1 MADALDSKSFDPKS
15 LSGPRKAAIFL
26 MAMGEEYTAK
36 VFEKMSEKEIGDLAF
51 EMSSIDQITS
61 EMLKAVSME
70 FVERFEGESR
80 MIIESGSFIKNVV
93 NKTLKGGKA
102 DALLEDLEKKK
113 QDRPFIW
120 SRNVNVGTLAG
131 YVEGE
136 HPQTI
141 AMILAHMPSEISSD
155 ILMSL
160 PEELKGDVAVR
171 IAKLGQISEDV
182 VRDVDRALRLELS
195 GAVGPGG
202 KAGGLQVLVDIINGV
217 DKSTEDVVMG
227 FVEEDNPEMA
237 NDIRN
242 LMFVF
247 EDLTTI
253 DDMAMREILKK
264 VEGQQLTYALK
275 TATDEMKEKIFSN
288 LSQRAGEM
296 LKDDLESMGPV
307 RLTEVEEAQQAVVRS
322 AKELEAD
329 GTITLGKGKDDV
341 LV

>member
-1 MADALDSKSFDPKS
+1 MAEDVLNPDNI
-15 LSGPRKAAIFL
+15 SGPRKAAIFL
-26 MAMGEEYTAK
+26 MAMGEDYAAK
-36 VFEKMSEKEIGDLAF
+36 AFELMNEFEIGEVAF
-51 EMSSIDQITS
+51 EMSSIEHITP
-61 EMLKAVSME
+61 EMLKAVSLE
-70 FVERFEGESR
+70 FVDKFEGESK
-80 MIIESGSFIKNVV
+80 MIIESDSFVKNIVK
-93 NKTLKGGKA
+93 KTLKDKEA
-102 DALLEDLEKKK
+102 NAILDDLEKKK
-113 QDRPFIW
+113 QEKPFIW
-120 SRNVNVGTLAG
+120 SRNINVGTLAG

-141 AMILAHMPSEISSD
+141 AMILAHMPSEISSE
-155 ILMSL
+155 IMMSL
-160 PEELKGDVAVR
+160 SEELKGDIAMR
-171 IAKLGQISEDV
+171 IARLGQISEDV
-182 VRDVDRALRLELS
+182 VRDVDKALKLELS

-202 KAGGLQVLVDIINGV
+202 KAGGLQVLVDIINAV
-217 DKSTEDVVMG
+217 DKATEDVVME

-247 EDLTTI
+247 EDLTSI
-253 DDMAMREILKK
+253 DDAAMREILKK

-275 TATDEMKEKIFSN
+275 TATDEMKGKIFSN

-296 LKDDLESMGPV
+296 LKDDLEAMGPV
-307 RLTEVEEAQQAVVRS
+307 RLAEVEEAQQAVVRA

>member
-1 MADALDSKSFDPKS
+1 MADALNPENME
-15 LSGPRKAAIFL
+15 GRMKAAIFL
-26 MAMGEEYTAK
+26 MVMGEDFATQ
-36 VFEKMSEKEIGDLAF
+36 VFEKMSEEEIAEIAF
-51 EMSSIDQITS
+51 EMSKVDHITP
-61 EMLKAVSME
+61 EMLKAVSIE
-70 FVERFEGESR
+70 FVEKFEGETK
-80 MIIESGSFIKNVV
+80 MIVEGDAFIKNVV
-93 NKTLKGGKA
+93 SKTLQEKQA
-102 DALLEDLEKKK
+102 NAILEDLEKKK
-113 QDRPFIW
+113 QDKPFIW
-120 SRNVNVGTLAG
+120 SRNINVGTLAG

-141 AMILAHMPSEISSD
+141 AMILAHMPTEISSE

-160 PEELKGDVAVR
+160 PEERKGDIALRVAR
-171 IAKLGQISEDV
+171 LGQISEDV
-182 VRDVDRALRLELS
+182 VRDVDKALKMELS

-202 KAGGLQVLVDIINGV
+202 KAGGLEVLVDIINGV
-217 DKSTEDVVMG
+217 DKSTEDAVME
-227 FVEEDNPEMA
+227 FVEEDDAEMA
-237 NDIRN
+237 AEIRN

-247 EDLTTI
+247 EDLTNI

-275 TATDEMKEKIFSN
+275 TATEEMKDKIFSN

-296 LKDDLESMGPV
+296 LKDDLEAMGPV
-307 RLTEVEEAQQAVVRS
+307 RLTEVEEAQQAVVRA

>member
-1 MADALDSKSFDPKS
+1 MADALDPEAI
-15 LSGPRKAAIFL
+15 SGPRKTAIFL
-26 MAMGEEYTAK
+26 MAMGEEYATQ
-36 VFEKMSEKEIGDLAF
+36 VFEKMNEMEIAEVAF
-51 EMSSIDQITS
+51 EMSMIDNITP
-61 EMLKAVSME
+61 EMLRAVSTE
-70 FVERFEGESR
+70 FVDKFEGESK
-80 MIIESGSFIKNVV
+80 MIIESDSFIKNVV
-93 NKTLKGGKA
+93 KKTLKGKEA
-102 DALLEDLEKKK
+102 NAILEDLEKKK
-113 QDRPFIW
+113 QDKPFIW

-141 AMILAHMPSEISSD
+141 AMILAHMPAEISSE
-155 ILMSL
+155 IMISL
-160 PEELKGDVAVR
+160 PDELKGDIAMR
-171 IAKLGQISEDV
+171 IARLGQISEDV
-182 VRDVDRALRLELS
+182 VRDVDKALRLELS

-217 DKSTEDVVMG
+217 DKTTEDSVME

-247 EDLTTI
+247 EDLASI

-264 VEGQQLTYALK
+264 VEGQQLTFALK
-275 TATDEMKEKIFSN
+275 TATDEMKEKIFTN

-296 LKDDLESMGPV
+296 LKDDLEAMGPV
-307 RLTEVEEAQQAVVRS
+307 RLAEVEEAQQTVVRA

>member
-1 MADALDSKSFDPKS
+1 MVDVLDPSNIPGPK
-15 LSGPRKAAIFL
+15 KAAIFL
-26 MAMGEEYTAK
+26 MVMGEEYTKKA
-36 VFEKMSEKEIGDLAF
+36 FEKMTEKEIADLAF
-51 EMSSIDQITS
+51 EMSSIDHITP
-61 EMLKAVSME
+61 EIMRAVSLD
-70 FVERFEGESR
+70 FVDKFEGESKI
-80 MIIESGSFIKNVV
+80 IIESESFIRNVV
-93 NKTLKGGKA
+93 KSTLKDKQA
-102 DALLEDLEKKK
+102 NAILEDLEKKK
-113 QDRPFIW
+113 QDKPFIW

-131 YVEGE
+131 YVVGE

-141 AMILAHMPSEISSD
+141 AMILAHMPSEISSEL
-155 ILMSL
+155 LMAM
-160 PEELKGDVAVR
+160 PTELKGDIAMR

-182 VRDVDRALRLELS
+182 VRDVDKALKLELS

-217 DKSTEDVVMG
+217 DKATEDAVMAH
-227 FVEEDNPEMA
+227 VEEDNPEMA

-247 EDLTTI
+247 EDLTGI
-253 DDMAMREILKK
+253 DDTAMREILKK

-275 TATDEMKEKIFSN
+275 TATDEMKEKIYSN

-296 LKDDLESMGPV
+296 LKDDLEAMGPV
-307 RLTEVEEAQQAVVRS
+307 RLAEVEEAQQAIVRA

>member
-1 MADALDSKSFDPKS
+1 MSDVLDPDSM
-15 LSGPRKAAIFL
+15 SGTKKAAIFL
-26 MAMGEEYTAK
+26 IAMGEEYASK
-36 VFEKMSEKEIGDLAF
+36 AFEKMSEMEISEVAF
-51 EMSSIDQITS
+51 EMSMIDHITP
-61 EMLKAVSME
+61 EMLKAVSID
-70 FVERFEGESR
+70 FVDKFEGESK
-80 MIIESGSFIKNVV
+80 MIIESDTFIENVV
-93 NKTLKGGKA
+93 KKTLKDKQAKA
-102 DALLEDLEKKK
+102 ILEDLEKKK
-113 QDRPFIW
+113 QDKPFIW

-141 AMILAHMPSEISSD
+141 AMILAHMPSEISSE
-155 ILMSL
+155 IMMTL
-160 PEELKGDVAVR
+160 PDELKGDIAMR
-171 IAKLGQISEDV
+171 IARLGQISEDV
-182 VRDVDRALRLELS
+182 VRDVDRALKIELS

-217 DKSTEDVVMG
+217 DKQTEDSVME

-247 EDLTTI
+247 EDLTSI
-253 DDMAMREILKK
+253 DDTAMREILKK

-296 LKDDLESMGPV
+296 LKDDLDAMGPV
-307 RLTEVEEAQQAVVRS
+307 RLAEVEEAQQAVVRA

>member
-1 MADALDSKSFDPKS
+1 MADVLDPTKIP
-15 LSGPRKAAIFL
+15 GPRKAAIFL
-26 MAMGEEYTAK
+26 MAMGEEYAAK
-36 VFEKMSEKEIGDLAF
+36 VFEKISEHQIAELAF
-51 EMSSIDQITS
+51 EMSLVDNITP
-61 EMLKAVSME
+61 EILKAVCLD
-70 FVERFEGESR
+70 FVDNFEGESK
-80 MIIESGSFIKNVV
+80 MIIESDTFITNVV
-93 NKTLKGGKA
+93 NKTMKEQ
-102 DALLEDLEKKK
+102 DARAVLEDLEKKK
-113 QDRPFIW
+113 QDKPFIW

-141 AMILAHMPSEISSD
+141 AMILAHMPSEISSE

-160 PEELKGDVAVR
+160 PEELKGDIAMR

-182 VRDVDRALRLELS
+182 VRDVDRALKLELS

-217 DKSTEDVVMG
+217 DKTTEDAVME

-247 EDLTTI
+247 EDLTGI
-253 DDMAMREILKK
+253 DDTAMREILKK

-296 LKDDLESMGPV
+296 LKDDLEAMGPV
-307 RLTEVEEAQQAVVRS
+307 RLAEVEEAQQAVVRA

>member
-1 MADALDSKSFDPKS
+1 MADVLDPESM
-15 LSGPRKAAIFL
+15 SGCQKAAIFL
-26 MAMGEEYTAK
+26 MFMGEEYTSK
-36 VFEKMSEKEIGDLAF
+36 VFEKMNEQEITEVAF
-51 EMSSIDQITS
+51 EMSKIDHITP
-61 EMLKAVSME
+61 EMLKAVSID
-70 FVERFEGESR
+70 FVDRFEGDTK
-80 MIIESGSFIKNVV
+80 MIVEGDSFIKSVV
-93 NKTLKGGKA
+93 SKTLQEKQA
-102 DALLEDLEKKK
+102 QAILEDLEKKK
-113 QDRPFIW
+113 QDKPFIW

-141 AMILAHMPSEISSD
+141 AMILAHMPAEISSE
-155 ILMSL
+155 IMMSL
-160 PEELKGDVAVR
+160 PEEQKGDIALR
-171 IAKLGQISEDV
+171 IARLGQISEDV
-182 VRDVDRALRLELS
+182 VRDVDRALKMELS

-217 DKSTEDVVMG
+217 DKSTEDAVMEY
-227 FVEEDNPEMA
+227 VEEDDAEMA
-237 NDIRN
+237 NEIRN

-247 EDLTTI
+247 EDLTNI
-253 DDMAMREILKK
+253 DDTAMREILKK

-275 TATDEMKEKIFSN
+275 TATEEMKEKIFSN

-296 LKDDLESMGPV
+296 LKDDLDAMGPV
-307 RLTEVEEAQQAVVRS
+307 RLAEVEEAQQAVVRA

>member
-1 MADALDSKSFDPKS
+1 MNDVLDPGNIP
-15 LSGPRKAAIFL
+15 GPRKAAIFL
-26 MAMGEEYTAK
+26 MAMGEEYATE
-36 VFEKMSEKEIGDLAF
+36 VFERMNEMEISEVAF
-51 EMSSIDQITS
+51 EMSMIDHITP
-61 EMLKAVSME
+61 EMLKAVSLD
-70 FVERFEGESR
+70 FVDMFEGESK
-80 MIIESGSFIKNVV
+80 MIVESDRFIKNIVR
-93 NKTLKGGKA
+93 KTLDEKDAKA
-102 DALLEDLEKKK
+102 VLEDLEKKK
-113 QDRPFIW
+113 QDKPFIW

-141 AMILAHMPSEISSD
+141 AMILAHMPSEISSE
-155 ILMSL
+155 ILMTL
-160 PEELKGDVAVR
+160 PEELKGDIAMR
-171 IAKLGQISEDV
+171 IARLGQISEDV
-182 VRDVDRALRLELS
+182 VRDVDRALKIELS

-217 DKSTEDVVMG
+217 DKSTEDAVME

-247 EDLTTI
+247 EDLTGI
-253 DDMAMREILKK
+253 DDTAMREILKK
-264 VEGQQLTYALK
+264 VEGQQLTFALK

-296 LKDDLESMGPV
+296 LKDDLEAMGPV
-307 RLTEVEEAQQAVVRS
+307 RLAEVEEAQQAVVRA

>member
-1 MADALDSKSFDPKS
+1 MARELDPEKMTGKQ
-15 LSGPRKAAIFL
+15 KAAVFL
-26 MAMGEEYTAK
+26 MAMGEEYTK
-36 VFEKMSEKEIGDLAF
+36 KTFSRMNEQEISDVVF
-51 EMSSIDQITS
+51 EMSMIDQITP
-61 EMLKAVSME
+61 EMLKAVSE
-70 FVERFEGESR
+70 DFVDRFEGEAK
-80 MIIESGSFIKNVV
+80 MIVESDSFIKNVV
-93 NKTLKGGKA
+93 RNTLQDKEA
-102 DALLEDLEKKK
+102 SAILEDLEKKK
-113 QDRPFIW
+113 QDKPFIW
-120 SRNVNVGTLAG
+120 SRNVNTGTLAG
-131 YVEGE
+131 YIEGE
-136 HPQTI
+136 HPQTV
-141 AMILAHMPSEISSD
+141 AMILAHMPSEISAE
-155 ILMSL
+155 ILMAL
-160 PEELKGDVAVR
+160 PEELKGDIAMRVAR
-171 IAKLGQISEDV
+171 LGQISEDV

-217 DKSTEDVVMG
+217 DKSTEDTVME

-247 EDLTTI
+247 EDLTSI

-296 LKDDLESMGPV
+296 LKDDLEAMGPV
-307 RLTEVEEAQQAVVRS
+307 RLAEVEEAQQAVVRA

>member
-1 MADALDSKSFDPKS
+1 MNDELDPDAI
-15 LSGPRKAAIFL
+15 SGPKKAAIFL
-26 MAMGEEYTAK
+26 MAMGEEYATK
-36 VFEKMSEKEIGDLAF
+36 VFEKMNEMEISEVAF
-51 EMSSIDQITS
+51 EMSMIDNITP
-61 EMLKAVSME
+61 EMLKAVSLD
-70 FVERFEGESR
+70 FVDKFEGESK
-80 MIIESGSFIKNVV
+80 MIVESDAFIKNVV
-93 NKTLKGGKA
+93 NKTLKGKQA
-102 DALLEDLEKKK
+102 SDILEDLEKKK
-113 QDRPFIW
+113 QDKPFIW

-141 AMILAHMPSEISSD
+141 AMILAHMPSEISSE
-155 ILMSL
+155 ILMTL
-160 PEELKGDVAVR
+160 PEELKGDISMR
-171 IAKLGQISEDV
+171 IARLGQISEDV
-182 VRDVDRALRLELS
+182 VRDVDRALKIELS

-217 DKSTEDVVMG
+217 DKTTEDAVME

-247 EDLTTI
+247 EDLTSI
-253 DDMAMREILKK
+253 DDSAMREILKK
-264 VEGQQLTYALK
+264 VEGQQLTFALK

-288 LSQRAGEM
+288 LSSRAGEM
-296 LKDDLESMGPV
+296 LKDDLDAMGPV
-307 RLTEVEEAQQAVVRS
+307 RLAEVEEAQQAVVRA

>member
-1 MADALDSKSFDPKS
+1 MADVLDPSTI
-15 LSGPRKAAIFL
+15 SGPKKAAVFL
-26 MAMGEEYTAK
+26 MIMGEEYTTRA
-36 VFEKMSEKEIGDLAF
+36 FEKMTEREIGDVAF
-51 EMSSIDQITS
+51 EMSSVENIAP
-61 EMLKAVSME
+61 EMLKAVCQD
-70 FVERFEGESR
+70 FVNKFEGESK
-80 MIIESGSFIKNVV
+80 MIIENESFIRNVV
-93 NKTLKGGKA
+93 KNTLKDKQA
-102 DALLEDLEKKK
+102 NAILQDLEKKK
-113 QDRPFIW
+113 QDKPFIW

-131 YVEGE
+131 YVVGE

-141 AMILAHMPSEISSD
+141 AMILAHMPAEISSELL
-155 ILMSL
+155 IAM
-160 PEELKGDVAVR
+160 PTELKGDIAMR

-182 VRDVDRALRLELS
+182 VRDVDKALKLELS

-217 DKSTEDVVMG
+217 DKATEDAVMAH
-227 FVEEDNPEMA
+227 VEEDNPEMA

-247 EDLTTI
+247 EDLTGI
-253 DDMAMREILKK
+253 DDTAMREVLKK

-275 TATDEMKEKIFSN
+275 TATDEMKDKIFSN

-296 LKDDLESMGPV
+296 LKDDLEALGPI
-307 RLTEVEEAQQAVVRS
+307 RLTEVEEAQQAIVRA

>member
-1 MADALDSKSFDPKS
+1 MADDIDNIT
-15 LSGPRKAAIFL
+15 GPQKVAIFL
-26 MAMGEEYTAK
+26 MAMGEDYATK
-36 VFEKMSEKEIGDLAF
+36 VFEKLSEREIGDMAY
-51 EMSSIDQITS
+51 EMSLIDNITP
-61 EMLKAVSME
+61 EMLRAVSLD
-70 FVERFEGESR
+70 FVEKFEGESK
-80 MIIESGSFIKNVV
+80 MMIESDSFIQSVV
-93 NKTLKGGKA
+93 KRTLKDQA
-102 DALLEDLEKKK
+102 AAAILDDLEKKK
-113 QDRPFIW
+113 QDKPFIW
-120 SRNVNVGTLAG
+120 SRNVNVNTLAG

-136 HPQTI
+136 HPQTV
-141 AMILAHMPSEISSD
+141 AMILAHMPSEISSE

-160 PEELKGDVAVR
+160 PDELKGDIAMR
-171 IAKLGQISEDV
+171 IARLGQISEDV

-217 DKSTEDVVMG
+217 DKTTEDSVME

-307 RLTEVEEAQQAVVRS
+307 RLAEVEEAQQAVVRA

>member
-1 MADALDSKSFDPKS
+1 
-15 LSGPRKAAIFL
+15 
-26 MAMGEEYTAK
+26 MAMGEEYATS
-36 VFEKMSEKEIGDLAF
+36 VFEKMNEQEISDIAF
-51 EMSSIDQITS
+51 EMSKIEHITP
-61 EMLKAVSME
+61 EMLKAVSID
-70 FVERFEGESR
+70 FVERFEGESK
-80 MIIESGSFIKNVV
+80 MIIEGDSFIKNIVT
-93 NKTLKGGKA
+93 KTLKEKEAKA
-102 DALLEDLEKKK
+102 ILEDLEKKK
-113 QDRPFIW
+113 QDKPFIW
-120 SRNVNVGTLAG
+120 SKNVNVGTLAG

-141 AMILAHMPSEISSD
+141 AMILAHMPSEISSE

-160 PEELKGDVAVR
+160 PEEQKGDISLR

-182 VRDVDRALRLELS
+182 VRDVDKALKLELS

-217 DKSTEDVVMG
+217 DKATEDAVME
-227 FVEEDNPEMA
+227 FVEEDDAEMA

-247 EDLTTI
+247 EDLTSI
-253 DDMAMREILKK
+253 DDSAMREILKK

-275 TATDEMKEKIFSN
+275 TATEEMKEKIFSN

-296 LKDDLESMGPV
+296 LKDDLEAMGPV
-307 RLTEVEEAQQAVVRS
+307 RLAEVEEAQQTVVRA

>member
-1 MADALDSKSFDPKS
+1 MAEVKDPKNMT
-15 LSGPRKAAIFL
+15 GCEKAAVFL
-26 MAMGEEYTAK
+26 MAMGEEYTTQ
-36 VFEKMSEKEIGDLAF
+36 VFQRMKEQEITEIAF
-51 EMSSIDQITS
+51 EMSKIIHITP
-61 EMLKAVSME
+61 EMLEAVSLD
-70 FVERFEGESR
+70 FVKKFEGESKL
-80 MIIESGSFIKNVV
+80 IIEGDSFIKNVV
-93 NKTLKGGKA
+93 SKTMKEGNAKA
-102 DALLEDLEKKK
+102 ILDDLERKK
-113 QDRPFIW
+113 QDKPFNW
-120 SRNVNVGTLAG
+120 SRNVNIGTLAG

-141 AMILAHMPSEISSD
+141 AMILAHMPPEISSE

-160 PEELKGDVAVR
+160 PNEQKGDIALR
-171 IAKLGQISEDV
+171 IARLGQISEDV
-182 VRDVDRALRLELS
+182 VRDVDKALKLELS

-217 DKSTEDVVMG
+217 DKSTEDAVME
-227 FVEEDNPEMA
+227 FVEEDDAEMA
-237 NDIRN
+237 GDIRK

-247 EDLTTI
+247 EDLTNI
-253 DDMAMREILKK
+253 DDTAMREILKK

-275 TATDEMKEKIFSN
+275 TATEEMKEKIFSN

-296 LKDDLESMGPV
+296 LKDDLEAMGPV
-307 RLTEVEEAQQAVVRS
+307 RLTEVEEAQQAVVRA

>member
-1 MADALDSKSFDPKS
+1 MADDVEAEKI
-15 LSGPRKAAIFL
+15 SGPRKAAIFL
-26 MAMGEEYTAK
+26 MYMGEEYATQA
-36 VFEKMSEKEIGDLAF
+36 FEKMTEMEISEVAF
-51 EMSSIDQITS
+51 EMSLIDQITP
-61 EMLKAVSME
+61 EMLNSVSKE
-70 FVERFEGESR
+70 FVGTFEGESK
-80 MIIESGSFIKNVV
+80 MIVESDSFIQNVV
-93 NKTLKGGKA
+93 KSTLKDKEA
-102 DALLEDLEKKK
+102 RAVLEDLEKKK
-113 QDRPFIW
+113 QDKPFIW

-131 YVEGE
+131 YIEGE

-141 AMILAHMPSEISSD
+141 AMILAHMPSEISSE
-155 ILMSL
+155 IIMSL
-160 PEELKGDVAVR
+160 PEELKGDIAMR
-171 IAKLGQISEDV
+171 IARLGQISEDV
-182 VRDVDRALRLELS
+182 VRDVDRALKLELS

-217 DKSTEDVVMG
+217 DKATEDTVMEY
-227 FVEEDNPEMA
+227 VEEDNPEMA

-247 EDLTTI
+247 EDLTSI

-296 LKDDLESMGPV
+296 LKDDLEAMGPV
-307 RLTEVEEAQQAVVRS
+307 RLAEVEEAQQAVVRA

>member
-1 MADALDSKSFDPKS
+1 MADVLDSESI
-15 LSGPRKAAIFL
+15 SGPRKAAIFL
-26 MAMGEEYTAK
+26 MAMGEEYATK
-36 VFEKMSEKEIGDLAF
+36 VFEKMNEQEIGDLAF
-51 EMSSIDQITS
+51 EMSSIGHITP
-61 EMLKAVSME
+61 EMLKAVSLD
-70 FVERFEGESR
+70 FVDQFEGESK
-80 MIIESGSFIKNVV
+80 MIIETDSFIKNVV
-93 NKTLKGGKA
+93 KNTLKGENA
-102 DALLEDLEKKK
+102 DAILDDLEKKK
-113 QDRPFIW
+113 QDKPFIW

-141 AMILAHMPSEISSD
+141 AMILAHMPSEISSE
-155 ILMSL
+155 IIMSL
-160 PEELKGDVAVR
+160 PEELKGDIAMR
-171 IAKLGQISEDV
+171 IARLGQISEDV
-182 VRDVDRALRLELS
+182 VRDVDKALKLELS

-202 KAGGLQVLVDIINGV
+202 KAGGLHVLVDIINGV
-217 DKSTEDVVMG
+217 DKTTEDAVME
-227 FVEEDNPEMA
+227 FIEEDNPEMA

-247 EDLTTI
+247 EDLTSI

-296 LKDDLESMGPV
+296 LKDDLEAMGPV
-307 RLTEVEEAQQAVVRS
+307 RLAEVEEAQQAVVRA

>member
-1 MADALDSKSFDPKS
+1 MN
-15 LSGPRKAAIFL
+15 
-26 MAMGEEYTAK
+26 EQ
-36 VFEKMSEKEIGDLAF
+36 EIGDVAF
-51 EMSSIDQITS
+51 EMSLIDHITP
-61 EMLKAVSME
+61 EMLKAVSLD
-70 FVERFEGESR
+70 FVDKFEGESKI
-80 MIIESGSFIKNVV
+80 IIESDSFIKNVV
-93 NKTLKGGKA
+93 KKTLKEKEA
-102 DALLEDLEKKK
+102 SAILEDLEKKK
-113 QDRPFIW
+113 QDKPFIW
-120 SRNVNVGTLAG
+120 SRNINVGTLAG

-136 HPQTI
+136 HPQTV
-141 AMILAHMPSEISSD
+141 AMILAHMPSEISSE
-155 ILMSL
+155 IMMSL
-160 PEELKGDVAVR
+160 PDELKGDVAMR

-182 VRDVDRALRLELS
+182 VRDVDRALKLELS

-217 DKSTEDVVMG
+217 DKTTEDSVME

-247 EDLTTI
+247 EDLTNI

-296 LKDDLESMGPV
+296 LKDDLEAMGPV
-307 RLTEVEEAQQAVVRS
+307 RLAEVEEAQQAVVRA

>member
-1 MADALDSKSFDPKS
+1 MADVLDPENI
-15 LSGPRKAAIFL
+15 SGPRKAAIFL
-26 MAMGEEYTAK
+26 MAMGEEYAAQA
-36 VFEKMSEKEIGDLAF
+36 FEKMNELEISDVAF
-51 EMSSIDQITS
+51 EMSSIEQITP
-61 EMLKAVSME
+61 EMLKAVSLD
-70 FVERFEGESR
+70 FVDQFEGESK
-80 MIIESGSFIKNVV
+80 MIIETDSFIQNVV
-93 NKTLKGGKA
+93 KKTLKDKDA
-102 DALLEDLEKKK
+102 DAILDDLEKKK
-113 QDRPFIW
+113 QDKPFIW

-160 PEELKGDVAVR
+160 PEELKGDVAMR

-182 VRDVDRALRLELS
+182 VRDVDRALKLELS

-217 DKSTEDVVMG
+217 DKTTEDSVME

-247 EDLTTI
+247 EDLTSI

-296 LKDDLESMGPV
+296 LKDDLEAMGPV
-307 RLTEVEEAQQAVVRS
+307 RLAEVEEAQQTVVRA

>member
-1 MADALDSKSFDPKS
+1 MVDVLDPNN
-15 LSGPRKAAIFL
+15 LTGCQKAAVFL
-26 MAMGEEYTAK
+26 MAMGEEYATE
-36 VFEKMSEKEIGDLAF
+36 VFSKMNEQEISEIAF
-51 EMSSIDQITS
+51 EMTKIDHITP
-61 EMLKAVSME
+61 EMLKAVSID
-70 FVERFEGESR
+70 FVERFEGEAK
-80 MIIESGSFIKNVV
+80 MIVEGDSFIKNVV
-93 NKTLKGGKA
+93 QKTLKEENA
-102 DALLEDLEKKK
+102 RAILEDLEKKK
-113 QDRPFIW
+113 QDKPFIW

-141 AMILAHMPSEISSD
+141 AMILAHMPGEISSE

-160 PEELKGDVAVR
+160 PDEQKGDIALR
-171 IAKLGQISEDV
+171 IARLGQISEDV
-182 VRDVDRALRLELS
+182 VRDVDRALKMELS

-217 DKSTEDVVMG
+217 DKSTEDSVMEY
-227 FVEEDNPEMA
+227 VEEDDAEMA
-237 NDIRN
+237 NEIRN

-247 EDLTTI
+247 EDLTNI
-253 DDMAMREILKK
+253 DDTAMREILKK

-275 TATDEMKEKIFSN
+275 TATEEMKDKIFSN

-296 LKDDLESMGPV
+296 LKDDLEAMGPV
-307 RLTEVEEAQQAVVRS
+307 RLAEVEEAQQAVVRA

>member
-1 MADALDSKSFDPKS
+1 MADALDPNAI
-15 LSGPRKAAIFL
+15 SGPRKAAIFL
-26 MAMGEEYTAK
+26 MAMGEEYAAR
-36 VFEKMSEKEIGDLAF
+36 VFEKMNEVEISEVAF
-51 EMSSIDQITS
+51 EMSMIEHITP
-61 EMLKAVSME
+61 EMMKAVSID
-70 FVERFEGESR
+70 FVDRFEGESK
-80 MIIESGSFIKNVV
+80 MIIESDAFIKNVV
-93 NKTLKGGKA
+93 KKTLKDKEA
-102 DALLEDLEKKK
+102 NAILEDLEKKK
-113 QDRPFIW
+113 QDKPFIW

-131 YVEGE
+131 YIEGE

-141 AMILAHMPSEISSD
+141 AMILAHMPAEISSE
-155 ILMSL
+155 ILMSI
-160 PEELKGDVAVR
+160 PEELKGDIAMR
-171 IAKLGQISEDV
+171 IARLGQISEDV
-182 VRDVDRALRLELS
+182 VRDVDKALRLELS

-217 DKSTEDVVMG
+217 DKTTEDAVME

-247 EDLTTI
+247 EDLTSI
-253 DDMAMREILKK
+253 DDTAMREILKK

-296 LKDDLESMGPV
+296 LKDDLEAMGPV
-307 RLTEVEEAQQAVVRS
+307 RLAEVEEAQQAVVRA